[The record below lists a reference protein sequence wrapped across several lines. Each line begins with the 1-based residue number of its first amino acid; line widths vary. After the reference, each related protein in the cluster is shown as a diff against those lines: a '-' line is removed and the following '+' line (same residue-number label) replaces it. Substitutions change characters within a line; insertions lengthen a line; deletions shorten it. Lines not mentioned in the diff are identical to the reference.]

1 MLEGDLGDFS
11 LAEILQLLGFSKKS
25 GRLQLHGPR
34 SAGRMVLADG
44 QLMDVTADVA
54 RLGVIR
60 RLLGLGY
67 VDPEPIEGILE
78 DAEVLPTDRQLLSR
92 LVAVE
97 ALDAEVAAQVGRN
110 HAVESLAEL
119 LRWEEGSFR
128 FDADRDAGAGIEP
141 DLALPVDEMME
152 EARARLSGWE
162 DLAERIG
169 PGDQPVS
176 LTSPVPPQDVT
187 IPAAAW
193 GVLMFVDGKRT
204 VDELAMLT
212 GRGPYDTRVA
222 LAELLDHD
230 LVALGEQAASGQT
243 SVAEAVTRIAEIEA
257 RHHPGAAVSDAAA
270 AFGAA
275 SQDEDDLD
283 VAVAPDQDAER
294 ADAAVDAEDG
304 RGGEAED
311 ASPVE
316 LTPVDGDL
324 GEAPNGLRTKVRD
337 ERLRTDPSIDEDLV
351 SRLIDGVEG
360 M

>member
-11 LAEILQLLGFSKKS
+11 LAEILQLLGFSRKS

-34 SAGRMVLADG
+34 SAGRIVLTEG

-54 RLGVIR
+54 RLGVVR

-67 VDPEPIEGILE
+67 VGPEPIERLLE
-78 DAEVLPTDRQLLSR
+78 DAEVLPTDRQLLSL
-92 LVAVE
+92 LVDQD
-97 ALDAEVAAQVGRN
+97 ALDAELAAQVGRN
-110 HAVESLAEL
+110 HALESLAEL

-128 FDADRDAGAGIEP
+128 FDADPDASAGIAPE
-141 DLALPVDEMME
+141 LALPVEQMME
-152 EARARLSGWE
+152 EARARLAGWE
-162 DLAERIG
+162 ELAERIG
-169 PGDQPVS
+169 PGDQRVALS
-176 LTSPVPPQDVT
+176 SPVPPRDVT
-187 IPAAAW
+187 IPATAW
-193 GVLMFVDGKRT
+193 GVLMFVDGKHT

-222 LAELLDHD
+222 LTELLDHD
-230 LVALGEQAASGQT
+230 LVVLGPDAGAAEA
-243 SVAEAVTRIAEIEA
+243 SVAEAVTRIAGIEA

-275 SQDEDDLD
+275 SVDDDDLELPETPEQDE
-283 VAVAPDQDAER
+283 PAEVPPGSL
-294 ADAAVDAEDG
+294 AAE
-304 RGGEAED
+304 
-311 ASPVE
+311 PVE
-316 LTPVDGDL
+316 LAPVDGDEEPDED
-324 GEAPNGLRTKVRD
+324 GAPTVLRTRVRG